1 MESDNLKP
9 SSKPIN
15 ADANSL
21 GNAPAR
27 DVCDVRLG
35 AENSRGEGRMGRAWF
50 VAVCMRG
57 WGGTMHGEELLQV
70 WREALKHTSV

>member
-35 AENSRGEGRMGRAWF
+35 AENSRGEGRMGRAW
-50 VAVCMRG
+50 VCSG
-57 WGGTMHGEELLQV
+57 VYAWVLLQV

>member
-15 ADANSL
+15 ADSNSL
-21 GNAPAR
+21 GSALAR

-35 AENSRGEGRMGRAWF
+35 AENSCGEGRMGRAAWC
-50 VAVCMRG
+50 VVCYASMG
-57 WGGTMHGEELLQV
+57 
-70 WREALKHTSV
+70 

>member
-35 AENSRGEGRMGRAWF
+35 AENSRGEGRMGRAW
-50 VAVCMRG
+50 VCSGVYAWVGRDD
-57 WGGTMHGEELLQV
+57 GEELLQV